1 MLGFVLIS
9 SCTCDALP
17 EQGTRLSLSIL
28 SLQRRRST
36 RNPEQQHQSWKD
48 VRPRASVS
56 VDVCIHFSAPSLPSL
71 EPPSLP
77 RHSLTA
83 ALTAHSLPSALT
95 ALARSLIISSEP
107 PPRTEP
113 LPSASFRR
121 VIHLLPSYIKGC
133 LGFCRGIT
141 GLVSFSLRSGNC
153 LVSHSASKQLTPC
166 STRRDLV
173 EIGEL
178 CW

>member
-1 MLGFVLIS
+1 MEG
-9 SCTCDALP
+9 
-17 EQGTRLSLSIL
+17 
-28 SLQRRRST
+28 
-36 RNPEQQHQSWKD
+36 
-48 VRPRASVS
+48 RPPQRASVS
-56 VDVCIHFSAPSLPSL
+56 VDVCLCRRLYPFLRSLPL
-71 EPPSLP
+71 FHPWNHPPFLVTRSLP
-77 RHSLTA
+77 HSPRTR
-83 ALTAHSLPSALT
+83 SLPHSPRS
-95 ALARSLIISSEP
+95 LARSLIISSEP

-173 EIGEL
+173 ETGEL